1 MGDLERDLDLDFDL
15 DRDLAAD
22 FDLERL
28 LADEEEVE
36 EASSSLVGVAFTGFS
51 VTLSGR
57 LLTAS
62 EIAASAPLTLTGV
75 GRRGSGDGVGEGISS
90 GLLQGGHLRKV
101 LRYLMQDF
109 QGDRGS
115 IYWYFSI

>member
-15 DRDLAAD
+15 DRDLEAD

-28 LADEEEVE
+28 LADEEDVE
-36 EASSSLVGVAFTGFS
+36 DASSSLAEVALRGFT

-62 EIAASAPLTLTGV
+62 EIAASAPFTLTGV
-75 GRRGSGDGVGEGISS
+75 GRTGSSGSGVGDGISS
-90 GLLQGGHLRKV
+90 GLLQGGQRMFNE
-101 LRYLMQDF
+101 RAE
-109 QGDRGS
+109 G
-115 IYWYFSI
+115 